1 MIILDT
7 NALSEL
13 MKLEPDPTVH
23 TWFRQQEELSLFITS
38 ITEAEIWLGIEL
50 LPDGRRR
57 RLLAQVA
64 GAMITD
70 DFAGRTLGFDSRAA
84 LCFGKLAAGLR
95 KAGKNIGMA
104 DIQIAAI
111 AQSHGFAVATRNT
124 RHFTDC
130 GIELIDPFAPTTG
143 PTAGQ

>member
-13 MKLEPDPTVH
+13 MKIDPDPTVRA
-23 TWFRQQEELSLFITS
+23 WFSRQERLNLFITS
-38 ITEAEIWLGIEL
+38 ITEAEIWQGIEL

-57 RLLAQVA
+57 RLLEQAA
-64 GAMITD
+64 ITMIAR
-70 DFAGRTLGFDSRAA
+70 DFSGRTLGFDSRAA
-84 LCFGKLAAGLR
+84 ESYGKLAAELR
-95 KAGKNIGMA
+95 KAGRSIGMA

-111 AQSHGFAVATRNT
+111 ARVHGFAVATRNT

-130 GIELIDPFAPTTG
+130 GIELIDPFTA
-143 PTAGQ
+143 TAGR

>member
-13 MKLEPDPTVH
+13 MKIDPDPAVRA
-23 TWFRQQEELSLFITS
+23 WINRQEGLNLFITS

-57 RLLAQVA
+57 RLLEQAA
-64 GAMITD
+64 ITMIARE
-70 DFAGRTLGFDSRAA
+70 FSGRTLSFDSRAA
-84 LCFGKLAAGLR
+84 VCYGKLAAELQ
-95 KAGKNIGMA
+95 KAGRIIGMA

-111 AQSHGFAVATRNT
+111 ANVHGFTVATRNT
-124 RHFTDC
+124 RHFMDC
-130 GIELIDPFAPTTG
+130 GIGLIDPF
-143 PTAGQ
+143 TASAAR

>member
-13 MKLEPDPTVH
+13 MKIDPDPAVRA
-23 TWFRQQEELSLFITS
+23 WFNRQERLNLFITS

-57 RLLAQVA
+57 RLLEQAA
-64 GAMITD
+64 ITMIAR
-70 DFAGRTLGFDSRAA
+70 DFSGRTLGFDSRAA
-84 LCFGKLAAGLR
+84 ENYGKLGAKLR
-95 KAGKNIGMA
+95 KAGRNIGMA

-111 AQSHGFAVATRNT
+111 ANVHGFALATRNT
-124 RHFTDC
+124 RHFADC
-130 GIELIDPFAPTTG
+130 GIELIDPFTA
-143 PTAGQ
+143 TAGR